1 MSDTV
6 KEAAAVYSE
15 MIAGLS
21 GEERLMLALK
31 SFSAAKEL
39 VLASLPEISDEKA
52 KRILL
57 LKRFYGDEFT
67 DEQIKKIAEKD

>member
-1 MSDTV
+1 MDDTI
-6 KEAAAVYSE
+6 KEAAAVYAG
-15 MIAGLS
+15 MISGLT
-21 GEERLMLALK
+21 GEERLILALR

-39 VLASLPEISDEKA
+39 VLASLPENSDEKA

-67 DEQIKKIAEKD
+67 DEQIQKIAEAV

>member
-1 MSDTV
+1 MDDTV

-15 MIAGLS
+15 MIAGLT
-21 GEERLMLALK
+21 GEERLILALK

-39 VLASLPEISDEKA
+39 ILANLAETCDEKA

-57 LKRFYGDEFT
+57 LKRLYGDEFT
-67 DEQIKKIAEKD
+67 DEQIKIIAEKD